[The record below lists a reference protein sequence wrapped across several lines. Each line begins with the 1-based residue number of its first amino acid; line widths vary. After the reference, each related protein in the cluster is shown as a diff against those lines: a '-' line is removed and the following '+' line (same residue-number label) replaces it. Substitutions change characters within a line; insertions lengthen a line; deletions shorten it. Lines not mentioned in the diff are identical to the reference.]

1 MALLEESPLPP
12 DPQPEQTVLVEVLA
26 PDGSSYA
33 GAAEV
38 PTIRIDG
45 ITGPRQYVQFARS
58 GLRQLLVVAEQDGQ
72 VDGEPSM

>member
-1 MALLEESPLPP
+1 MALLGESPLPP

-58 GLRQLLVVAEQDGQ
+58 GLSLPFNLRVRVV
-72 VDGEPSM
+72 P